1 MRKIFII
8 FMVTVIFTFTA
19 CNNDAT
25 PTLYVVPEQFV
36 ISDLNQF
43 WDGNS
48 KQVDIKPKEQGISV
62 SRIYYNNKETPPA
75 QPGRYQVTFDV
86 TDIETGAAMKDL
98 NAGTLSIILETDST
112 AVLRTQLLSCPRN
125 TVKNPVPIKLNI
137 GLEHYQSFLNVI
149 SVTDRFVDMDLSDS
163 TGAAI
168 TGKPSATGIDYK
180 ITSVLL
186 PSSLSTI
193 DCFAF
198 ANFSYITDMVLPQ
211 GILTIEEYAFL
222 GCRELVNIVLPKGLV
237 SIGKSSFF
245 NCQKLETI
253 TIPPKVLFIE
263 EWAFMYTG
271 LKQVT
276 IESAS
281 ILFNGNF
288 FPFPGNLNTL
298 YLEGGGIGTYIR
310 PDASNTAWT
319 KQQ

>member
-8 FMVTVIFTFTA
+8 FIVTVIFIA
-19 CNNDAT
+19 CNNDDMAILDVT
-25 PTLYVVPEQFV
+25 PDQFT
-36 ISDLNQF
+36 ISGLNQF

-62 SRIYYNNKETPPA
+62 SHIYYNNKETPPA

-137 GLEHYQSFLNVI
+137 SLEHYQSFLYVI
-149 SVTDRFVDMDLSDS
+149 SVTDRYVDMDLSDS
-163 TGAAI
+163 TGATL
-168 TGKPSATGIDYK
+168 TGKPSATGIEYK

-193 DCFAF
+193 GCFAF
-198 ANFSYITDMVLPQ
+198 ANYSYITDMVLPQ
-211 GILTIEEYAFL
+211 GVTTIEEYAFL

-288 FPFPGNLNTL
+288 YPFPGNLNTL
-298 YLEGGGIGTYIR
+298 YLEGGGMGTYIR
-310 PDASNTAWT
+310 PDASSTAWT